1 MTARVSPFA
10 LVFGEM
16 APERFSEIRQAIGRD
31 ATAAADRD
39 RFVLLAPVGQ
49 LLRDLAPD
57 DAPPEAMDAYVRL
70 VHHAYRYWE
79 SGGWTYDVGDAALDR
94 AARGGALTSQLPV
107 TGCYLRLPALRV
119 WGSAR
124 NGEPPEP
131 LDGVFLTVTATPG
144 RLAALGIFGMHG
156 ERPGFSAVAVDG
168 HADATHA
175 TIGETLI
182 PTERDD
188 GSPALSPQLAG
199 GDAAAVYSVA
209 DAGEMLLLV
218 CRLAHDLTAPPAA
231 PAGDAERVIAVL

>member
-16 APERFSEIRQAIGRD
+16 APERFPEIQQAIGGD
-31 ATAAADRD
+31 AVAAADRD

-94 AARGGALTSQLPV
+94 AARGGAMTTQLPV

-124 NGEPPEP
+124 NGEAPEP

-144 RLAALGIFGMHG
+144 TLAVLGIFGMHG

-175 TIGETLI
+175 MIGETLI
-182 PTERDD
+182 TTERDD
-188 GSPALSPQLAG
+188 GTPALSPQLAG

-209 DAGEMLLLV
+209 DAGEMLLLI
-218 CRLAHDLTAPPAA
+218 CRLAQYLPAP
-231 PAGDAERVIAVL
+231 PAGDAARVIAVL